1 MQLKFHPEKKPTP
14 LQHQNWPVSL
24 QSATKTKKKVLM
36 NFKITEQK

>member
-24 QSATKTKKKVLM
+24 QSATKGKKS
-36 NFKITEQK
+36 FDEF